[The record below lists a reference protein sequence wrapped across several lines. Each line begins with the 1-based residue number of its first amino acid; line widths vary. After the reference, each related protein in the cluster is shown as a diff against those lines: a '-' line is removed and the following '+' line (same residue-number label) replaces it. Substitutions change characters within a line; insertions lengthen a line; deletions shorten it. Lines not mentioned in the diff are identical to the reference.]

1 MVLAHNMLKPRPS
14 AGATP
19 AWWTAFFNHRVSNMR
34 QSRPD
39 EAMSDSPL
47 KMKLAFYSWLGL
59 LLITLGTFTAGLV
72 GHFVTLIAAPWLSLG
87 TQAAIHAA
95 IPVLL
100 TAVKFVT
107 VPLLLVLVPFA
118 RRHPTFRSWT
128 NWSKARFR
136 QLEQILRI
144 PWSHAKARFLQAIIF
159 LRREGVKSGS
169 PADEAEGKGEASRR

>member
-1 MVLAHNMLKPRPS
+1 
-14 AGATP
+14 
-19 AWWTAFFNHRVSNMR
+19 
-34 QSRPD
+34 
-39 EAMSDSPL
+39 MSDSPL

-59 LLITLGTFTAGLV
+59 LLITLGTFTAGLL

-136 QLEQILRI
+136 QLEQILQD
-144 PWSHAKARFLQAIIF
+144 SM
-159 LRREGVKSGS
+159 VSC
-169 PADEAEGKGEASRR
+169 

>member
-1 MVLAHNMLKPRPS
+1 
-14 AGATP
+14 
-19 AWWTAFFNHRVSNMR
+19 
-34 QSRPD
+34 
-39 EAMSDSPL
+39 MSDSPL

-59 LLITLGTFTAGLV
+59 LLITLGTFTAGLL

-144 PWSHAKARFLQAIIF
+144 PWSLAKARFLRAIIF
-159 LRREGVKSGS
+159 LRRERVKSGS
-169 PADEAEGKGEASRR
+169 PADEAEGKGEKSSAKKLFRNAQQPTV

>member
-1 MVLAHNMLKPRPS
+1 MVLAHNMLKPRLT
-14 AGATP
+14 AGGTT
-19 AWWTAFFNHRVSNMR
+19 AWRTAFFNHRVSNMR

-59 LLITLGTFTAGLV
+59 LLITLGTFTAGFL

-107 VPLLLVLVPFA
+107 VPLLLVLVP
-118 RRHPTFRSWT
+118 
-128 NWSKARFR
+128 
-136 QLEQILRI
+136 
-144 PWSHAKARFLQAIIF
+144 SHAAIRLFDRGQTGAKRGSASSNRFSRFHGLL
-159 LRREGVKSGS
+159 LRRAFCKQPYFYVARE
-169 PADEAEGKGEASRR
+169 

>member
-1 MVLAHNMLKPRPS
+1 
-14 AGATP
+14 
-19 AWWTAFFNHRVSNMR
+19 
-34 QSRPD
+34 
-39 EAMSDSPL
+39 
-47 KMKLAFYSWLGL
+47 
-59 LLITLGTFTAGLV
+59 
-72 GHFVTLIAAPWLSLG
+72 VTLIAAPWLSLG

-128 NWSKARFR
+128 NWSKARFG

-144 PWSHAKARFLQAIIF
+144 PWSLAKARFLRAIIF
-159 LRREGVKSGS
+159 LRRERVKSGS
-169 PADEAEGKGEASRR
+169 PADEAEGKGEKSSAKKPFKIRPHPPV